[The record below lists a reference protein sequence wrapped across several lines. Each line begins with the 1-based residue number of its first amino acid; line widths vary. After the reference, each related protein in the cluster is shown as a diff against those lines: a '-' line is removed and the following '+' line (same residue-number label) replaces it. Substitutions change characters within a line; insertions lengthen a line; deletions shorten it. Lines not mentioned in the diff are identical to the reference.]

1 MDLSLGEYVQ
11 EMGSIPEPQA
21 RAMFKGVLDCVCFLH
36 RKGLAHRGRK
46 VENLMFVPTE
56 ALFFFYKLHLV
67 FRILLLVKIL
77 GLKGPRHEF

>member
-36 RKGLAHRGRK
+36 RKGLAHRDLK
-46 VENLMFVPTE
+46 VENLMLLFNERIE
-56 ALFFFYKLHLV
+56 ALEGGGGG
-67 FRILLLVKIL
+67 R
-77 GLKGPRHEF
+77 R

>member
-36 RKGLAHRGRK
+36 RKGLAHRDLK

-56 ALFFFYKLHLV
+56 GVEAV
-67 FRILLLVKIL
+67 
-77 GLKGPRHEF
+77 E